1 MGQEFMLESGEK
13 ASPRRPRVGDPQ
25 PVTSDVDERKRL
37 EQWRKELAGYLAEA
51 KGIADDDPDEAMR
64 WMAST
69 SARVCEI
76 RDQSWDMRSPKA
88 AQLRS
93 RHIDPFVDEIDRQ
106 FKIASRRFAT
116 AEHELRMTRGMT

>member
-1 MGQEFMLESGEK
+1 MGQEFMLESGES
-13 ASPRRPRVGDPQ
+13 ASPGRQSVDRPAVS
-25 PVTSDVDERKRL
+25 SDGDERKLL
-37 EQWRKELAGYLAEA
+37 EQWRKELAGYLGEA
-51 KGIADDDPDEAMR
+51 KGLADEDPDEAMR

>member
-1 MGQEFMLESGEK
+1 MGQEFMLEAGEV
-13 ASPRRPRVGDPQ
+13 ASPRRPILDHPQ
-25 PVTSDVDERKRL
+25 AVVSDGDERKQL
-37 EQWRKELAGYLAEA
+37 EQWRKELTGYLAEA

-64 WMAST
+64 WMAAT

-76 RDQSWDMRSPKA
+76 RDQSWDLRSPKA

-93 RHIDPFVDEIDRQ
+93 RHIDPFVQEIDRQ